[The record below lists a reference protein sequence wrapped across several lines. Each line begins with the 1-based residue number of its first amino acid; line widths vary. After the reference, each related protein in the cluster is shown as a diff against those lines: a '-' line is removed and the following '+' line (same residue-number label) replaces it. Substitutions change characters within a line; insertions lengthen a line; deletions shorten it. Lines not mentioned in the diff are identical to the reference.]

1 MAEIPAIRARK
12 AAGMRAS
19 TRSGRAS
26 AGASDAFQ
34 LVDEDF
40 VHLAFARDR
49 HHADVRR
56 RRHLSVPPGR
66 EQRVADQLE
75 VRDGPPCVFLGQIGA
90 QREVLAFEFQ
100 PQLGIRGSELARAS
114 YGEQREEDSRTHI
127 CTVNQTAAFPE
138 QPPRW

>member
-1 MAEIPAIRARK
+1 
-12 AAGMRAS
+12 
-19 TRSGRAS
+19 
-26 AGASDAFQ
+26 
-34 LVDEDF
+34 